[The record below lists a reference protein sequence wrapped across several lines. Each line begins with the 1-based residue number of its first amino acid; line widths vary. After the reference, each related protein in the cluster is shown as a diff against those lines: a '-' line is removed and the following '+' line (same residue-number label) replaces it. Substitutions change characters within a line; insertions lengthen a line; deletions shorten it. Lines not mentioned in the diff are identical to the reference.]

1 MTAPT
6 PITMSQAQ
14 LDAQTQSGALLA
26 VDPSICPSGYSQ
38 AIGGCLD
45 PVPTSSGP
53 SLTTWLIGALIV
65 GGLAWYFW
73 PQITARISEW
83 IPKLEAQQ

>member
-1 MTAPT
+1 MITPT
-6 PITMSQAQ
+6 PMTQAQ
-14 LDAQTQSGALLA
+14 LDAQVSTGAILA
-26 VDPSICPSGYSQ
+26 VDPGVCPSGYSQ
-38 AIGGCLD
+38 AIGGCLNAAA
-45 PVPTSSGP
+45 PSAGP
-53 SLTTWLIGALIV
+53 SITTWLIGALIV